1 MKDFPHAKQF
11 DRCVSDFLFFTVQLG
26 LDRIIIRVL
35 GAAVT
40 VTNRQNEKKHGHAEI
55 VHLT

>member
-35 GAAVT
+35 GVAVT
-40 VTNRQNEKKHGHAEI
+40 VRTVKTRKNMGMQKLYI
-55 VHLT
+55 